1 MSPVGKSPKPLTWLV
16 EASIADWP
24 EFEELKAQGHKVL
37 ILPAEGDGGL
47 DVDVICGPR
56 CHRMNEDIRKWF
68 DEMKT
73 EAWRIKYPGGKKG
86 TV

>member
-1 MSPVGKSPKPLTWLV
+1 MGRSPKPLTWLV

-24 EFEELKAQGHKVL
+24 EFKELEAQGHTIIVL
-37 ILPAEGDGGL
+37 AAQDEGA
-47 DVDVICGPR
+47 DVICGPHA
-56 CHRMNEDIRKWF
+56 HRMSDDIRKWC

-86 TV
+86 NP